1 MKRTRYIFSGL
12 CVLILGIGLIACTS
26 GSMSSN
32 SSQNHPPPA
41 SAGIAVYGQD
51 APVASVISFQL
62 TLTGLTASDGVNTT
76 TLLSSPQTVD
86 FARLTGLRTL
96 LDLNSAPPGTY
107 TSVTLTIADPV
118 IGFIDT
124 TTNPPSVS
132 MLNGTLTTSS
142 ITVLMNPPLVLTS
155 SDLNGLR
162 LDFDMRKSLDVDLN
176 GQITGTVVPTFDIR
190 QVNPA
195 NAEAE
200 IDDLRGGVVSV
211 NSTSQSFVMQIPNG
225 RQITVQI
232 GPDTTTDSGDDLTT
246 FNSNTTV
253 LVSGE
258 FNRTTM
264 VLDADE
270 VSVLSQNRFAAD
282 GVTTDV
288 QTPTAS
294 DTMIGMFVRRALPSN
309 PSFPPNTIDPF
320 DLPSNAKYMIC
331 RLNLPITQLL
341 FNSSNL
347 ITGQNITVGGAIAN
361 DSSLSVKR
369 VVLHRQ
375 GVFGPWVPG
384 STQVQN
390 GNTGTF
396 QITEQGIVGVLLNNT
411 ALTVLT
417 SNATQFDGLSGLA
430 ALTGTQ
436 PIPLHLVGLLLQDP
450 ATGGPVFVANRVT
463 TP

>member
-1 MKRTRYIFSGL
+1 M
-12 CVLILGIGLIACTS
+12 LILGVGLIACTS
-26 GSMSSN
+26 GGMGSN
-32 SSQNHPPPA
+32 TGTNNPPPA
-41 SAGIAVYGQD
+41 TAGIAVYGQD
-51 APVASVISFQL
+51 APVASVVSFQL

-96 LDLNSAPPGTY
+96 LDLNMSPPGSY
-107 TSVTLTIADPV
+107 TSVTLTIANPV
-118 IGFIDT
+118 IGYIDT
-124 TTNPPSVS
+124 TTNPPSVT

-162 LDFDMRKSLDVDLN
+162 LDFDMRQSLQVDLN

-211 NSTSQSFVMQIPNG
+211 DTTNQSFVMQIPNG

-232 GPDTTTDSGDDLTT
+232 GPATTTDSGDDLTT

-253 LVSGE
+253 DVSGE
-258 FNRTTM
+258 LNRTTM

-270 VSVLSQNRFAAD
+270 VSVLSQDRFAAD
-282 GVTTDV
+282 GVITNV

-294 DTMIGMFVRRALPSN
+294 DTMIGMFVREALPAN
-309 PSFPPNTIDPF
+309 PAFPPDTIDPF

-347 ITGQNITVGGAIAN
+347 ITGQSITIGGAIN
-361 DSSLSVKR
+361 NSTLTVKR

-417 SNATQFDGLSGLA
+417 SNATEFDGLSGLS
-430 ALTGTQ
+430 ALSGTQ
-436 PIPLHLVGLLLQDP
+436 SIPLHVVGLLLQDP
-450 ATGGPVFVANRVT
+450 ATGGPVLVANRVA